1 MRVLQR
7 LTSRVG
13 SLRRHGISQ
22 DQSFEQFGMTK
33 SIILLFITDIQNMQI
48 SQS

>member
-7 LTSRVG
+7 LTSRVC